1 MSQNFKWLAFACAVL
16 AVAAISGTAEARGR
30 EASAQAKAAMR
41 AQVMQRLLAKFDAN
55 HNGKLDPEERAA
67 AQAAL
72 QGHGG
77 GDAAGPLAGGDKEG
91 DKAANRAELAKK
103 LKDEMLKKFDAN
115 GNGKLD
121 PEEREAARKA
131 MQARLK
137 DKQS

>member
-1 MSQNFKWLAFACAVL
+1 MSRNFKGLALVCAAA
-16 AVAAISGTAEARGR
+16 AVAATGSTAEARGH
-30 EASAQAKAAMR
+30 EASTQAKAAMR

-72 QGHGG
+72 QGHDG

-91 DKAANRAELAKK
+91 DKAANRAELGKK
-103 LKDEMLKKFDAN
+103 LKEEMLKKFDAN

-131 MQARLK
+131 MQAHLK
-137 DKQS
+137 DK